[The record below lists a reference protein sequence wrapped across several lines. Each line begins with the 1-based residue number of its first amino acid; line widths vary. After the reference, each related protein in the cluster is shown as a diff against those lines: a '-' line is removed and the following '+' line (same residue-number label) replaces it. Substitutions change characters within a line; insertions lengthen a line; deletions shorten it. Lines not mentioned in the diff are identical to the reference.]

1 MNVQHWK
8 DRIARFLGA
17 QTISLMGS
25 SIVQFAI
32 IWHITVE
39 TSSGTMMML
48 ATVCSFAPQIL
59 LSLFAGVLLDR
70 YSRKYLIMIA
80 DTVIALTTLA
90 LFFVLRAN
98 DNNLTYLFIALAIR
112 SAGTGVQSPAV
123 NAVIPQLVP
132 ESVLMRI
139 NGLYA
144 SMYSFI
150 AFLSPALAAT
160 VLSFAG
166 LRAALLIDIATALIG
181 VAITATISFPSLERT
196 DQEAPSSLEGL
207 KDGLNY
213 LRGHTLLRRLL
224 SYLAMTLFLLSPVF
238 MISLISERSF
248 GGEYWRLASMESSYG
263 LGAIIGGAFIAW
275 WGGMENRMT
284 MSLIAAVGL
293 GVLMVALGFASYW
306 VFVIL
311 LFAWGLVGPLYDTPF
326 VTLLQERVE
335 PDMHGRVFGF
345 LQVVIAASIP
355 LGMMLFGPLADI
367 VPIEYIYIVC
377 GLLII
382 VLAAFA
388 RYGLKLEEI

>member
-1 MNVQHWK
+1 
-8 DRIARFLGA
+8 
-17 QTISLMGS
+17 
-25 SIVQFAI
+25 
-32 IWHITVE
+32 
-39 TSSGTMMML
+39 
-48 ATVCSFAPQIL
+48 
-59 LSLFAGVLLDR
+59 
-70 YSRKYLIMIA
+70 
-80 DTVIALTTLA
+80 
-90 LFFVLRAN
+90 
-98 DNNLTYLFIALAIR
+98 
-112 SAGTGVQSPAV
+112 
-123 NAVIPQLVP
+123 
-132 ESVLMRI
+132 
-139 NGLYA
+139 
-144 SMYSFI
+144 
-150 AFLSPALAAT
+150 
-160 VLSFAG
+160 
-166 LRAALLIDIATALIG
+166 
-181 VAITATISFPSLERT
+181 
-196 DQEAPSSLEGL
+196 
-207 KDGLNY
+207 
-213 LRGHTLLRRLL
+213 
-224 SYLAMTLFLLSPVF
+224 
-238 MISLISERSF
+238 
-248 GGEYWRLASMESSYG
+248 SMESSYG